1 MAFSTGLLG
10 DPNKVG
16 GGERY
21 DDAML
26 VLSATTFEDNLKV
39 GRFAKLDTGSI
50 DNFDGSATPVI
61 AGVVLRNV
69 ANPVEDAGVID
80 ADLYSQVE
88 YIRQGLVTV
97 EVKSGETPTQFGRVY
112 ISNAGDANDGLATAT
127 NTDVDANAEFIEE
140 VDTNVWMIYVTPA
153 PGDVATHIAEA
164 TGAHAA
170 SAISI
175 ADAGG
180 FTSNVNVETVT
191 QEMLP
196 ATPRI
201 AAIADPG
208 DAGAIPVLRSGNCA
222 LTTGAAGE
230 TRTIADPGTV
240 GLTLSVSHDVDGG
253 GDAVITV
260 ATAFNQTGNNTI
272 TMADAGDTVVLTS
285 VQVAGSPVWRL
296 VVNDGA
302 ALTTV

>member
-1 MAFSTGLLG
+1 MAFTTGYLD
-10 DPNKVG
+10 DPQNVG
-16 GGERY
+16 AGERLGTVH
-21 DDAML
+21 AIF
-26 VLSATTFEDNLKV
+26 SATTFENGLKV
-39 GRFAKLDTGSI
+39 GRFAKLDTGSL

-69 ANPVEDAGVID
+69 ANPVEDAATID
-80 ADLYSQVE
+80 SALYSQVE
-88 YIRQGLVTV
+88 YMRQGLVTV
-97 EVKSGETPTQFGRVY
+97 DVKSGETPAKFGRVY

-140 VDTNVWMIYVTPA
+140 VQSGVWLIYITPA
-153 PGDVATHIAEA
+153 PGDVATHIADA

-170 SAISI
+170 SAISV

-180 FTSNVNVETVT
+180 FTTNTEAEAVL

-196 ATPRI
+196 AVSGI
-201 AAIADPG
+201 AVIADPG
-208 DAGAIPVLRSGNCA
+208 DAGAIPVLRSGNVA
-222 LTTGAAGE
+222 ITTAGAE
-230 TRTIADPGTV
+230 TRTLAVPATV
-240 GLTLSVSHDVDGG
+240 GITLAISCDVYV

-260 ATAFNQTGNNTI
+260 ASAFNQTGNNTI
-272 TMADAGDTVVLTS
+272 TLNTAGDTVVLTS
-285 VQVAGSPVWRL
+285 VQVGSAIVWRL